1 MADDKDK
8 DVPPAPVA
16 ADGTAPA
23 DGAAPADATAS
34 AAPTPDASGP
44 PTKLTRPDAPETDT
58 TAQSAPA
65 EETPAATASD
75 APAAPA
81 PTAPQTATQ
90 DKPATS
96 SPDATAQADAAPPPA
111 PAAPPVA
118 LKGGDNAKTAATPP
132 TGGFVLQFGAFSVEA
147 NARKLAD
154 QLKQKGHD
162 VTVVA
167 AQDAKGRQ
175 LFAVRGGSYAN
186 AGEAE
191 MAARRIHNDEQLPIV
206 VVRQQHTPGP
216 A

>member
-23 DGAAPADATAS
+23 DATAS
-34 AAPTPDASGP
+34 AAAPMPDASGP
-44 PTKLTRPDAPETDT
+44 PTKLTPPDASEATDGM
-58 TAQSAPA
+58 AQAAPT
-65 EETPAATASD
+65 EETPPTTASD
-75 APAAPA
+75 ASDTPPAPA
-81 PTAPQTATQ
+81 TAATQ
-90 DKPATS
+90 DKPATDN
-96 SPDATAQADAAPPPA
+96 PDAAQQADATPAPAPAPA

-118 LKGGDNAKTAATPP
+118 LKGGANPKTAAVASA
-132 TGGFVLQFGAFSVEA
+132 GAFVLQFGAFSVET
-147 NARKLAD
+147 NAQKLAD

-162 VTVVA
+162 VTVVV

-175 LFAVRGGSYAN
+175 LFAVRGGSYPN

-191 MAARRIHNDEQLPIV
+191 IAARRIHNDEQLPIV